1 MGSELSQPSP
11 VPEDVKEDVKE
22 AGFIMT
28 EFFKA
33 PTEENY
39 QKILQFKKDV
49 PEMRLY
55 FGHLKTEYGL
65 GGTPTEEEINLIST
79 EKRRLLSSDTILT
92 PFDLDCLWG
101 MFGVTGDTTYSDRV
115 KSVLNDSR
123 VGSLTKGSAMWSYTS
138 FVQQGLLEK

>member
-39 QKILQFKKDV
+39 QKILQFEKDV

-65 GGTPTEEEINLIST
+65 GGTPTEDEVNLIST
-79 EKRRLLSSDTILT
+79 EKRRLLSPDTILT

-101 MFGVTGDTTYSDRV
+101 MFGVTGDTKYSDRV
-115 KSVLNDSR
+115 KSVLSDSR
-123 VGSLTKGSAMWSYTS
+123 VGFLTKGSAKWSYNS
-138 FVQQGLLEK
+138 FVEQGLLKK